1 MIDRREAAGAV
12 ADVGVL
18 VPLAVALIAGNGLS
32 ATAVLLPAALLYL
45 TVAFVYRL
53 PVPVQ
58 PLKAFAAIAIAQKLG
73 GDEIAAG
80 ALVFGVVFLV
90 LGRTGLLDVVAR
102 AFPRPLIRGVQLTV
116 GLLFLKVA
124 WTLVT
129 EPPRHFQ
136 EHALDGTWALPAAAA
151 AVLVLLL
158 LRRLPVA
165 LVLVAAG
172 AVVAAVTAS
181 GEVAF
186 GPSAFRFPSLDAT
199 LLWTATTTLVVP
211 QLALSFANSCLATA
225 DAARAY
231 FGERAARVTPSRLA
245 TTFGAATTLAGAIG
259 GMPVCH
265 GAGGL
270 TAHYRFGARRAAAPA
285 LMGSLLL
292 VLALGVGAGLAAV
305 LAAFP
310 LPILAGLLATSG
322 LLHISLLRDL
332 RGAAPWAFALLV
344 GVLGFQTNLTLALLV
359 GLAAWWTLGRRL
371 GVVRD
376 PVVGDGLPRRGV
388 GDELPVLR
396 P

>member
-45 TVAFVYRL
+45 TVALVYRL
-53 PVPVQ
+53 PIPVQ

-90 LGRTGLLDVVAR
+90 LGRTGLLDVAAR

-124 WTLVT
+124 WALVT
-129 EPPRHFQ
+129 KPPKHFQ
-136 EHALDGTWALPAAAA
+136 EHALDRRWAVLLAVG

-158 LRRLPVA
+158 LRRLPIA

-172 AVVAAVTAS
+172 GAIATVTAS
-181 GEVAF
+181 GDIAF
-186 GPSAFRFPSLDAT
+186 GPSGLHFPSLDAH

-211 QLALSFANSCLATA
+211 QLALSFANSCLATS

-231 FGERAARVTPSRLA
+231 FGERAERATPSRLA
-245 TTFGAATTLAGAIG
+245 TTFGAATTLAGMIG

-270 TAHYRFGARRAAAPA
+270 TAHYQFGARRAVAPA

-310 LPILAGLLATSG
+310 LPILAALLATSG
-322 LLHISLLRDL
+322 LLHIGLLRDL
-332 RGAAPWAFALLV
+332 RGAVPWAFALVV
-344 GVLGFQTNLTLALLV
+344 GVLGFETNLTLALAVGLV
-359 GLAAWWTLGRRL
+359 GWWTLGRRL
-371 GVVRD
+371 AVVRD
-376 PVVGDGLPRRGV
+376 PVVGDGLPPRGV
-388 GDELPVLR
+388 VDELPVLR
-396 P
+396 S